1 MGIKVDVTEST
12 ISITGGKPKGAIIDT
27 YNDHRMAMSFA
38 TAALFAEGDTIING
52 AKAVTKSYP
61 GFFTD
66 LIQIGADVE
75 EF

>member
-1 MGIKVDVTEST
+1 M
-12 ISITGGKPKGAIIDT
+12 SIDGGKPNGAVIET

-52 AKAVTKSYP
+52 AEAVTKSYP

-66 LIQIGADVE
+66 LAQIGARVE
-75 EF
+75 EI